1 MTNSLLFEGPILE
14 EVLSEARLCFGGD
27 VEIEAAN
34 RVRRG
39 GVFGFFSS
47 EWFEVWARPSTA
59 AVSSAALTMLDR
71 EEAEAD
77 VFQRMVRSARS
88 DDRLGGTPIVETPTE
103 DYESALDHFFGDNG
117 GAPGAPERTLVT
129 AGAPAAHV
137 AQPQAAPTPTATS
150 AAQAA
155 PMPTASSPAEGMPMQ
170 TAVRE
175 PIPAAIAL
183 EDPPRGESVFA
194 TKPAPKADLLWAMLD
209 RLDQVPSA
217 PPLPTEPGLVVFA
230 GDAAAALEVAHEF
243 GERSARWNGVIAVL
257 SRSAVV
263 DGVPPWLLIN
273 EFADLQSRS
282 ARWRQSDGIV
292 PVVLDIG
299 VEAVDRKWAIQALTE
314 MRADQCRLVVE
325 AWRLAEDVGRL
336 AGKLGGVDTLE
347 LVSVADT
354 VDPLAMLDLGIP
366 IGSIEG
372 RPANSELLA
381 AVWLEN
387 RRRG

>member
-14 EVLSEARLCFGGD
+14 DVLSEARLCFGGD

-39 GVFGFFSS
+39 GVLGFFSN

-59 AVSSAALTMLDR
+59 AVSSAALSMLDR
-71 EEAEAD
+71 EEPEAD
-77 VFQRMVRSARS
+77 VFQRMIRSARA
-88 DDRLGGTPIVETPTE
+88 DDRLGGAPIVETPTE
-103 DYESALDHFFGDNG
+103 DYESALDHFFGDTG
-117 GAPGAPERTLVT
+117 EAPGAPERTLVT
-129 AGAPAAHV
+129 AGVPAANGALPSPTLTTQTLTTPTLPTAAAPAANV
-137 AQPQAAPTPTATS
+137 QTP
-150 AAQAA
+150 
-155 PMPTASSPAEGMPMQ
+155 
-170 TAVRE
+170 VRE

-194 TKPAPKADLLWAMLD
+194 TRPAPKSDLLWAMLD
-209 RLDQVPSA
+209 RLDQLPIA

-243 GERSARWNGVIAVL
+243 GERSTRWNGDIAVL
-257 SRSAVV
+257 SRNATV

-273 EFADLQSRS
+273 EFADLQTRS
-282 ARWRQSDGIV
+282 ARWRQRDGIV

-299 VEAVDRKWAIQALTE
+299 VEAVDRRWAIQALTE

-347 LVSVADT
+347 LVSVTDT